1 VKVRSRNTGGED
13 GIRGRIGEGLT
24 ALKRKNWLFPI
35 YLNALDW
42 WTNNKGRM
50 DMVVK
55 NRKMIAGTQLGRRRA
70 EVEVIRKGDMVERWE
85 IMG

>member
-1 VKVRSRNTGGED
+1 VRVYRRNEGGED
-13 GIRGRIGEGLT
+13 KIWGRIGEGLT
-24 ALKRKNWLFPI
+24 ALKRKNWLLPI

-55 NRKMIAGTQLGRRRA
+55 NRKMIAGYQLGQRSRTSEMGQWRR
-70 EVEVIRKGDMVERWE
+70 VGD
-85 IMG
+85 